1 MLEIDQNN
9 DTFRKVFKDQ
19 KLYLDMRQNDIQ
31 IKELG
36 EQKLKKKKYSDSIKL
51 EKIEDESNF
60 NQNINKLEE
69 DEIRKFL
76 KIDEDTSKM

>member
-1 MLEIDQNN
+1 
-9 DTFRKVFKDQ
+9 
-19 KLYLDMRQNDIQ
+19 MRQNDIQ
-31 IKELG
+31 IKELE

-51 EKIEDESNF
+51 EKIEEQSNF
-60 NQNINKLEE
+60 NQNIIKLEE